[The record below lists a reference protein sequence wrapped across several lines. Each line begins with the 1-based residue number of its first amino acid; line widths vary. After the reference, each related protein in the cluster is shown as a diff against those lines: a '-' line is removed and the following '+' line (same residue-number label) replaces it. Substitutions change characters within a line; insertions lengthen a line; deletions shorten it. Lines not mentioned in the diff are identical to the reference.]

1 MTVCFSTFIY
11 LFSAGSSLLCRLSLV
26 ALSGGYSLVVVWGFL
41 MLGSM
46 GFRVQGL
53 QLFLPVCSVLVAP
66 GLTCS
71 VTCGNWQGSG
81 MEAVYFALTSEF
93 LPLNHQGSPW
103 LSFFFFNFNIFFQLH
118 HMACG
123 LLVPQPGIRPV
134 PLQWKSGVPNHQ
146 TSREVPNGWFL
157 DSFTR
162 YGSLQVSCP
171 HHHWHPKLQALKGTV
186 GQPITTCSGNTG
198 KLRSSSPK
206 ILVSF
211 PLAPSKLAGSRRVL
225 SIVISSISQK
235 ISIILLTSG
244 IRRLRSLESCQRQN

>member
-103 LSFFFFNFNIFFQLH
+103 LSFFFFNFNIFFS
-118 HMACG
+118 C
-123 LLVPQPGIRPV
+123 ITWPV
-134 PLQWKSGVPNHQ
+134 GFLFPN
-146 TSREVPNGWFL
+146 L
-157 DSFTR
+157 
-162 YGSLQVSCP
+162 GSDLCP
-171 HHHWHPKLQALKGTV
+171 
-186 GQPITTCSGNTG
+186 CSGSQESQTTRPLG
-198 KLRSSSPK
+198 KSQMADFLIPS
-206 ILVSF
+206 LDM
-211 PLAPSKLAGSRRVL
+211 APSRYPVHT
-225 SIVISSISQK
+225 I
-235 ISIILLTSG
+235 TDTPNF
-244 IRRLRSLESCQRQN
+244 RLWRGQ